1 MEGGGWELLEEE
13 EEVMVLVREGGACRG
28 CEVMVGEAVTV
39 DRMVLLPT
47 TGGLPDVTLP
57 DRP

>member
-1 MEGGGWELLEEE
+1 MLEEE
-13 EEVMVLVREGGACRG
+13 EEAMVLVREGGACRG

-39 DRMVLLPT
+39 DRTELLPAV
-47 TGGLPDVTLP
+47 GGLADIALP